1 MDLLGYDLNGL
12 RDFTALGNESG
23 ERRIT
28 DLGIHGSLVRLAV
41 DGDRWM
47 GGRQAALA
55 PHGKGKGW
63 GPIGDPANRV
73 FVRDLLCGLSTGAG
87 DAHAEALV
95 CLLDDFAGD
104 AREAVF
110 AVPDVPTFD
119 EAARERLLSILDRSS
134 KVRPTLLWRSIAAIL
149 GWLDEPFLSGGAQ
162 VREGMRVA
170 VLSVMGDAVQVADA
184 MLIREP
190 WGNSDL
196 WVPERDRTGAETSE
210 SFAGEQGPQL
220 IAARMAGELGLDL
233 EAVLRC
239 TNAPWRAGV
248 GAEPLFELVRKPD
261 GGWRRLPDVAYP
273 RTKPR
278 REDVPE
284 AFGKRLR
291 DADAVLVEGPMVDN
305 RAWMEIVFE
314 ALDLLGDPRLHQMPC
329 DGVARGCL
337 AAAQRSRI
345 GKPVYYDFLPQLQIN
360 ALVGD
365 DPQFVE
371 LIPRNQRLR
380 GGDVY
385 RREAPGDFAI
395 SKGARR
401 LIFYLF
407 KEGFAKGRK
416 AEADLPEEALEGHRI
431 RVTVEQRPGQG
442 FAQVRIGSDSFEA
455 LRRRPVQLDWARM
468 EIVDEAPEEIL
479 RILKGEIGLRYPDS
493 VTTPGHAIHWHPNH
507 PQGSLL
513 KQLEAYCHLPLLRE
527 GRIDAKAHE
536 ALQRIRERFSRPA
549 TPFFLAKRMRV
560 PCRDRGSFR
569 ALNSDGSL
577 PSATAFLSVPDAANA
592 TLDAALKKAAHEL
605 ERLAARTDTHE
616 HQGLMGDLVG
626 FASWC
631 FHRCPDLIVD
641 VLADGYEGRAGVP
654 IQHILLREGIG
665 RVVHRPEQMQ
675 RYFAAVDARLA
686 KVASLTSAEFSA
698 LGRVLGGCEN
708 ASDLLSPHTADQI
721 LRETLDQLTSEN
733 HKDIGTAYKKK
744 FKFALLMLAALL
756 RCRRGRPAFLDPD
769 SSPSASRLL
778 QVLNHASERMARF
791 RDTKQRHAVSSQ
803 GSTRQKHTAT
813 ALRIENNLAIVSEL
827 VDLINKKGRDPNII
841 RKISDMEEDD

>member
-1 MDLLGYDLNGL
+1 MDLLGCDLNGL

-73 FVRDLLCGLSTGAG
+73 FVRDLLCGLPTGAG
-87 DAHAEALV
+87 YAHAEALV

-119 EAARERLLSILDRSS
+119 EAAREQLLSILDRSS

-149 GWLDEPFLSGGAQ
+149 GWLDEPCLSGGAQ

-170 VLSVMGDAVQVADA
+170 VLSVMGEGVQVADA

-220 IAARMAGELGLDL
+220 IAARVAGELGLDP

-371 LIPRNQRLR
+371 LIPGNQRLR

-401 LIFYLF
+401 LTFYLF

-416 AEADLPEEALEGHRI
+416 AEADLPEEASEGHRI

-468 EIVDEAPEEIL
+468 EIVDETPEEIL
-479 RILKGEIGLRYPDS
+479 RILKGEIGLRYPDA
-493 VTTPGHAIHWHPNH
+493 VTTHGHAIHWHPDH
-507 PQGSLL
+507 PEGSLL

-549 TPFFLAKRMRV
+549 TPYIVAKRMQV

-577 PSATAFLSVPDAANA
+577 PSATVVLPVPDAADA
-592 TLDAALKKAAHEL
+592 TLNAALSKAADEL
-605 ERLAARTDTHE
+605 ARLAARANAHDDKA
-616 HQGLMGDLVG
+616 LLGDLVG

-641 VLADGYEGRAGVP
+641 VLADAYEGRIGLP

-665 RVVHRPEQMQ
+665 RVVHRPRQFQ
-675 RYFAAVDARLA
+675 RYFAAVDGRLA
-686 KVASLTSAEFSA
+686 QLGKLTSAEFSA
-698 LGRVLGGCEN
+698 LGRVLGGCES
-708 ASDLLSPHTADQI
+708 ASDHLPARTADRI
-721 LRETLDQLTSEN
+721 LRETIDQLVLEN
-733 HKDIGTAYKKK
+733 QKDAGNAYKRK

-756 RCRRGRPAFLDPD
+756 RCRHARAAFLDPN
-769 SSPSASRLL
+769 SSPDATRLL
-778 QVLNHASERMARF
+778 DVLDRASGRMVQFRKTKNQHFKSTQEFVQKKRAVDAR
-791 RDTKQRHAVSSQ
+791 RLDK
-803 GSTRQKHTAT
+803 
-813 ALRIENNLAIVSEL
+813 NLEIVNEL
-827 VDLINKKGRDPNII
+827 IDLINQKGRDPNII
-841 RKISDMEEDD
+841 RKIEAMEEDD